1 MFNAARLF
9 MGNAF
14 TDVKKDLNAF
24 CAININRCYACK
36 YPKHQDDRRVS
47 IGYKSL
53 LVTRKLLVPLGYEA
67 AKGTLK
73 KSNRMLSEH
82 FLIEICD

>member
-1 MFNAARLF
+1 MLLSQEIFNAARLF
-9 MGNAF
+9 VGNEF

-24 CAININRCYACK
+24 SAININRCYTCK

-53 LVTRKLLVPLGYEA
+53 LVMRKLLVHLGNKA

-73 KSNRMLSEH
+73 V
-82 FLIEICD
+82 

>member
-1 MFNAARLF
+1 

-24 CAININRCYACK
+24 SAINRCYTCK
-36 YPKHQDDRRVS
+36 YRKHQDDRRAS

-53 LVTRKLLVPLGYEA
+53 LVMRKLLVPLGNKA

-73 KSNRMLSEH
+73 KNAL
-82 FLIEICD
+82 

>member
-14 TDVKKDLNAF
+14 SDVKKDLNAF
-24 CAININRCYACK
+24 HAININRCYACK

-53 LVTRKLLVPLGYEA
+53 LVTRKLLVPLGYRQE
-67 AKGTLK
+67 

-82 FLIEICD
+82 FLLRPVTEP

>member
-24 CAININRCYACK
+24 NVVNINSCYTYK
-36 YPKHQDDRRVS
+36 YPKHQDGRRVS
-47 IGYKSL
+47 IGYESL
-53 LVTRKLLVPLGYEA
+53 LVMRKLLVPLGNKA
-67 AKGTLK
+67 AKATLK

-82 FLIEICD
+82 YLIGICD